1 MEVDNRSPGA
11 TSIRSNERR
20 RPVKLART
28 ISYAMTLL
36 GAVLVALAVAFDLD
50 PVITL
55 TGMLLVIAGIVKVGM
70 VAIWKSFFAL
80 PYAGQAQSPGTP
92 TTRQAGEMNEV

>member
-1 MEVDNRSPGA
+1 MEADNRSPGA
-11 TSIRSNERR
+11 TPLRSYERR

-36 GAVLVALAVAFDLD
+36 GALLTALAVAFDLD
-50 PVITL
+50 PVITI
-55 TGMLLVIAGIVKVGM
+55 TGMLLVVAGLVKIGM

-80 PYAGQAQSPGTP
+80 PYSGPSQSPGTP
-92 TTRQAGEMNEV
+92 TTRKAGEMHEV